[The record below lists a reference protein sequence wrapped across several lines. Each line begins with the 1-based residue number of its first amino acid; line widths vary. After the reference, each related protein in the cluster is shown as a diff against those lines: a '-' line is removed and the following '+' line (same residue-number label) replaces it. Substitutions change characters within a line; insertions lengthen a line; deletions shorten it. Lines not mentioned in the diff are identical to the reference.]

1 MKIKLYCVNV
11 KKCEF
16 KLQFINEAKKPLIKN
31 IDIQIIHLAVVLKRR
46 KGLPKATTR
55 DQPIKI
61 TLPIRPEVS
70 SLNVNNKNK
79 IEK

>member
-1 MKIKLYCVNV
+1 MNS
-11 KKCEF
+11 

-46 KGLPKATTR
+46 NGFPKATIR

-61 TLPIRPEVS
+61 TLPINPEVS
-70 SLNVNNKNK
+70 SFIVNNKNEIK
-79 IEK
+79 